1 MAIWKKEAISKE
13 IIKALD
19 TRYSCGPLVST
30 ILARR
35 GITEGEDILYFL
47 EDDLRYQHNPF
58 LFNEMEDAVD
68 RIMDAKAE
76 GEKVLIFGD
85 RDVDGITSTVLLY
98 ECLKDLGIDVSYR
111 LPKADEPY
119 GLNIQAIDDFAE
131 KYGSLIITVDCGI
144 SNYDEIQYAHEKGI
158 SVIITDH
165 HNPPEKLPED
175 CIIINPKLEGE
186 GYPFEHISGCAVAYK
201 LATALRFAQSN
212 AYKQEICLLHVRP
225 LKDAYQIECIKIQ
238 NMCEK
243 ERLSETI
250 VPGLISISK
259 TRLPEFL
266 QGQQIFVWDE
276 AIEKKLLKDAFGAGI
291 EFNLYDIQNDIAS
304 LIPSVKDLSLLRLK
318 QFSKI
323 ARYHPEKN
331 TEIDVFFNIFITF
344 MQKLGD
350 SKTKNNNDLG
360 LNKDESDLQLLA
372 ISTIADIMPLKNEN
386 RLFVKQALKT
396 INEGRIRPGLQE
408 LMARQNLLGKKITS
422 TDIAWSITPALN
434 ATGRLG
440 SPEISL
446 ELLLET
452 EQKKRNE
459 ICESIIEIN
468 NKRKELGN
476 EAWGYAENAIFKS
489 LDDYHQNIVVIY
501 DERIHRGVTG
511 IIAAR
516 VSQLSNR
523 PAFILTSLEDSI
535 IGSVRSNKNLE
546 VMPILNQCS
555 DLFTNFGGHAFAAG
569 FGLEKEKLP
578 ELLNRLKTISR
589 NLEISDVE
597 ESLAIDAQLQE
608 KHLTQEIL
616 KTIDLF
622 EPYGEENP
630 PLLFASDKLKI
641 LNADILGK
649 VEPFHLK
656 LTLAVDKTKWPAL
669 FWRESKRLKRDFDT
683 GDKINL
689 AYTISR
695 NTFNGMESLQMIVS
709 DIQKL

>member
-111 LPKADEPY
+111 LPKDDEPY

-131 KYGSLIITVDCGI
+131 NYGSLIITVDCGI

-165 HNPPEKLPED
+165 HTPPEKLPED

-238 NMCEK
+238 NMCER

-683 GDKINL
+683 GDRINL